1 MAGRRRRRPHI
12 QRWAAA
18 AALLGLLHRW
28 RAAAAWAAAIYGVW
42 LLLVG
47 HLLARRAAPPFL
59 LVMRRAHA
67 LRHRSGQRRR
77 ASVAL
82 FHLSPN
88 WPCRSTSGSGR
99 GRVASDSP
107 RPRRRPRPCS
117 GRLWTFAL
125 VGLSRQRHAT
135 LQQFVCKRRGL
146 MHASGSA

>member
-18 AALLGLLHRW
+18 AALLCLLHRW

-47 HLLARRAAPPFL
+47 HLLARRAAAPFL
-59 LVMRRAHA
+59 LIMRRAHA

-88 WPCRSTSGSGR
+88 LLQVNLGQ
-99 GRVASDSP
+99 
-107 RPRRRPRPCS
+107 RPRKRHQRLPAATETSAAVICTPLDIRSS
-117 GRLWTFAL
+117 GLI
-125 VGLSRQRHAT
+125 
-135 LQQFVCKRRGL
+135 
-146 MHASGSA
+146 